1 MLMPSIRNS
10 VFDDFFGT
18 PFVTRTE
25 SNMMKTDIRE
35 FETSYELTIDLPGIK
50 KENIK
55 AELNDG
61 YLKISA
67 ESNGSKDEKDEKGRY
82 LCRERYSG
90 SFSRSFYVGDAVTE
104 QDITAK
110 FEDGTLKITVP
121 KKEAIPEKQNKY
133 IAIG

>member
-1 MLMPSIRNS
+1 MLMPSLRS
-10 VFDDFFGT
+10 TVFDDFFGT

-35 FETSYELTIDLPGIK
+35 HETGYELTIDLPGVK

-61 YLKISA
+61 YLTVSA
-67 ESNGSKDEKDEKGRY
+67 ESGTTKEEKDAKGKY
-82 LCRERYSG
+82 ICRERYSG
-90 SFSRSFYVGDAVTE
+90 SFSRSFYVGEGVTE

-110 FEDGTLKITVP
+110 YENGTLKLSVP
-121 KKEAIPEKQNKY
+121 KKEAIPQKQNKY
-133 IAIG
+133 ISIG

>member
-35 FETSYELTIDLPGIK
+35 LETSYELTIDLPGIK
-50 KENIK
+50 RENIK

-67 ESNGSKDEKDEKGRY
+67 ESSSRASLGCVGRSGYNVYELNEEEKG
-82 LCRERYSG
+82 G
-90 SFSRSFYVGDAVTE
+90 
-104 QDITAK
+104 
-110 FEDGTLKITVP
+110 
-121 KKEAIPEKQNKY
+121 EA
-133 IAIG
+133 